1 MSTTKQNSAKL
12 KTDKKPISHPEA
24 NNIKL
29 VDLAYD
35 LAQTKYKQKIF
46 SFNEIWDALKKKY
59 KDQTSNPD
67 SYVDFF
73 VSIQQDPRFIIL
85 SSDKLRIREYATVEE
100 FNKVM
105 NSKYS
110 KVEFD
115 EPEVDESTEE
125 ITESIEENP
134 EYAEDN
140 ENSAEYDNEADND
153 SDSDTFDTDNMDQD
167 DSSFTDEETDDNR
180 DNNE

>member
-1 MSTTKQNSAKL
+1 MSTTKPNNSKV
-12 KTDKKPISHPEA
+12 KTEKKVVSHPEVSQA
-24 NNIKL
+24 KL
-29 VDLAYD
+29 VDLAYT

-46 SFNEIWDALKKKY
+46 SFSEIWDALKKKY
-59 KDQTSNPD
+59 KDLTSNPD
-67 SYVDFF
+67 AYIDFF
-73 VSIQQDPRFIIL
+73 VNIQQDPRFIIIN
-85 SSDKLRIREYATVEE
+85 SDKLRIREYATVDE
-100 FNKVM
+100 FNKIM

-115 EPEVDESTEE
+115 EPEVDDSTEE

-140 ENSAEYDNEADND
+140 ENPSEYDNESD
-153 SDSDTFDTDNMDQD
+153 SDNDTFDTDSKDQD
-167 DSSFTDEETDDNR
+167 DSSFSAEDEADDNR

>member
-1 MSTTKQNSAKL
+1 MSTTKPNNAKI
-12 KTDKKPISHPEA
+12 KTEKKSISHQEISQA
-24 NNIKL
+24 KL
-29 VDLAYD
+29 VDLAYS

-46 SFNEIWDALKKKY
+46 SFSEIWDALKKKY
-59 KDQTSNPD
+59 KDLTSNPD
-67 SYVDFF
+67 AYVDFF
-73 VSIQQDPRFIIL
+73 VNIQQDPRFIVIN
-85 SSDKLRIREYATVEE
+85 SDKLRIREYATVEE
-100 FNKVM
+100 FNKIM

-134 EYAEDN
+134 EYAEEN
-140 ENSAEYDNEADND
+140 ENPSEYDNESD
-153 SDSDTFDTDNMDQD
+153 SDSDSFDNDGKDQD
-167 DSSFTDEETDDNR
+167 DSSFSDDEADDNR

>member
-1 MSTTKQNSAKL
+1 MSTTKPNNSKV
-12 KTDKKPISHPEA
+12 KTEKKVVSHPEVSQA
-24 NNIKL
+24 KL
-29 VDLAYD
+29 VDLAYT

-46 SFNEIWDALKKKY
+46 SFSEIWDALKKKY
-59 KDQTSNPD
+59 KDLTSNPE

-73 VSIQQDPRFIIL
+73 VSIQQDPRFIIIN
-85 SSDKLRIREYATVEE
+85 SEKLRLREYATVEE

-115 EPEVDESTEE
+115 EPEVDDSTEE
-125 ITESIEENP
+125 ITESIEDNP
-134 EYAEDN
+134 EYTEDN
-140 ENSAEYDNEADND
+140 ENTAEYSNESD
-153 SDSDTFDTDNMDQD
+153 SDSDSDNFDTDNKDQD
-167 DSSFTDEETDDNR
+167 DSTFNDDESNDSG